1 MYKRIRRLK
10 NKCGDTRILKLINEG
25 SVISM
30 SCNECDVYYD
40 SKKSGKEEY
49 ITAVDFSCGPNV
61 IIGSYITMSDFG
73 KCKVIGIY
81 PSLSN
86 DPNEFLFE
94 ILKIENVKKREKN

>member
-1 MYKRIRRLK
+1 MYKRLRKIR

-30 SCNECDVYYD
+30 SCDECNAQYN
-40 SKKSGKEEY
+40 SKKSKGEEY
-49 ITAVDFSCGPNV
+49 ITAVDFDCGPNV

-81 PSLSN
+81 PSLSE

-94 ILKIENVKKREKN
+94 ILKI